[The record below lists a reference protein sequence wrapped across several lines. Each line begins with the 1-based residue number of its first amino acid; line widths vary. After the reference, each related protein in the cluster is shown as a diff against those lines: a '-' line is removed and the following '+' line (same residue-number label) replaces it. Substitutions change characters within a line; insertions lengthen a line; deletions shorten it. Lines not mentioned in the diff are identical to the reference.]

1 MGRPKSKVERKSY
14 VETIR
19 FLNRAGLKGNRS
31 ADAVVTVPDTIES
44 LNERI
49 ERITGV
55 FRHYENKP
63 GHMIYFIMY
72 DIENNKVRNSIA
84 KYLLRK
90 GCIRVQK
97 SIFIADSDRKKYDEL
112 NTTLREV
119 QAMYENNDSIFFV
132 PVSVDEIRAMK
143 IIGKN
148 VDFSM
153 VIDTPNTLFF

>member
-1 MGRPKSKVERKSY
+1 MGRPRSKIKRKSY
-14 VETIR
+14 IETLRI
-19 FLNRAGLKGNRS
+19 LGKAGLKGTRS
-31 ADAVVTVPDTIES
+31 TDSVVLVSDAIES

-49 ERITGV
+49 EKITGV
-55 FRHYENKP
+55 FKHYENKP
-63 GHMIYFIMY
+63 GRMIYFIMY
-72 DIENNKVRNSIA
+72 DIENNKVRNHIA
-84 KYLLRK
+84 KYLIRK

-119 QAMYENNDSIFFV
+119 QSMYENEDSIFFV

-153 VIDTPNTLFF
+153 VIDTPNTLFY

>member
-1 MGRPKSKVERKSY
+1 MGRPRTKGERKTY
-14 VETIR
+14 IETLKL
-19 FLNRAGLKGNRS
+19 LNRAGLKGTRS
-31 ADAVVTVPDTIES
+31 TDSVVKVSDTIES

-49 ERITGV
+49 EKITGV
-55 FRHYENKP
+55 FKHYENKA

-72 DIENNKVRNSIA
+72 DIENNKIRNHISKFLI
-84 KYLLRK
+84 RK

-97 SIFIADSDRKKYDEL
+97 SIFIAESDRKRYDEL
-112 NTTLREV
+112 NTTLKEV
-119 QAMYENNDSIFFV
+119 QAMYENDDSIFFV

-153 VIDTPNTLFF
+153 IVSNPNTLFF

>member
-1 MGRPKSKVERKSY
+1 MGRPKSKAERKSY
-14 VETIR
+14 AETIR
-19 FLNRAGLKGNRS
+19 FLGRAGLKGIKS
-31 ADAVVTVPDTIES
+31 TDAAVTLSDTIGN

-55 FRHYENKP
+55 FKHYESKS

-72 DIENNKVRNSIA
+72 DIENNKVRNHIS

-97 SIFIADSDRKKYDEL
+97 SVFVAESDRKRYDEL

-119 QAMYENNDSIFFV
+119 QAMYENEDSIFFV

-148 VDFSM
+148 IDFSM

>member
-1 MGRPKSKVERKSY
+1 MGRARSKVNRKSY
-14 VETIR
+14 IETIK
-19 FLNRAGLKGNRS
+19 FLERAGLKGNK
-31 ADAVVTVPDTIES
+31 ATDTVVTDTGAIES

-49 ERITGV
+49 EKITGV
-55 FRHYENKP
+55 FKHYENRP

-72 DIENNKVRNSIA
+72 DIENNKIRNHIA
-84 KYLLRK
+84 KYLIRK

-112 NTTLREV
+112 NTTLKEV
-119 QAMYENNDSIFFV
+119 QAMYENSDSIFFV

>member
-1 MGRPKSKVERKSY
+1 MGRPRGRVSRKSY
-14 VETIR
+14 LETLS
-19 FLNRAGLKGNRS
+19 FLNKAGLKGIKS
-31 ADAVVTVPDTIES
+31 TDSPKADLEEIES

-49 ERITGV
+49 EKITGV
-55 FRHYENKP
+55 FKHYINKP
-63 GHMIYFIMY
+63 GNMIYFIMY
-72 DIENNKVRNSIA
+72 DIENNKIRNHIA

-97 SIFIADSDRKKYDEL
+97 SIFIADSDRKKYNEL
-112 NTTLREV
+112 NSTLKEV
-119 QAMYENNDSIFFV
+119 QEMYENNDSIFFV

-153 VIDTPNTLFF
+153 VIDTPNTMFF

>member
-1 MGRPKSKVERKSY
+1 MGRPKTKINRKTFI
-14 VETIR
+14 ETIK
-19 FLNRAGLKGNRS
+19 LLKDAGLEGAKS
-31 ADAVVTVPDTIES
+31 SDALPAVTDQIES

-49 ERITGV
+49 EKITGV
-55 FRHYENKP
+55 FKHYQNKP
-63 GHMIYFIMY
+63 NHMIYFIMY
-72 DIENNKVRNSIA
+72 DIENNKVRNHIA
-84 KYLLRK
+84 KFLIRK

-112 NTTLREV
+112 NQTLKEV
-119 QAMYENNDSIFFV
+119 QEMYENNDSIFFV
-132 PVSVDEIRAMK
+132 PVSVDEVRAMK